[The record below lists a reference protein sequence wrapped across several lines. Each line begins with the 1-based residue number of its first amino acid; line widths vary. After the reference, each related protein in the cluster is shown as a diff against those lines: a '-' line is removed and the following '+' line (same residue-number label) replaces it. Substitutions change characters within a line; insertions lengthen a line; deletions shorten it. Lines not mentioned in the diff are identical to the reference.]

1 MENLLVT
8 VVTVLVAGSLIVL
21 TVQRDARSRAQRR
34 TAPVL
39 GPDGASAGSGAL
51 GELVEV
57 FQPSRENVTAERER
71 QRLDIAQRPAE
82 GEPFGHVDL
91 DAGTARIEAPR
102 AR

>member
-1 MENLLVT
+1 MVT
-8 VVTVLVAGSLIVL
+8 VVTVLVAGSLIVF
-21 TVQRDARSRAQRR
+21 TVQRDARSRTRRR

-39 GPDGASAGSGAL
+39 SPDGSSAGSGAL

-71 QRLDIAQRPAE
+71 QRLDIVQRPAE

-91 DAGTARIEAPR
+91 DAGTAHIEA
-102 AR
+102 ARGKA